1 MVTKS
6 FENRLWIQHHF
17 HFLWYFTSTNRR
29 TKKDASAVPY
39 SFLVPLNFINFI
51 ADRHSSSSNKI
62 HCSNQWNFIRT
73 KFVQKNR
80 FSEVS
85 LINFYKDYYGN
96 LRIIEKNP
104 FPCTN
109 FHEDTSISVS
119 SSYFFT
125 FIPLFVSFFLFF
137 FLILLYRCRARARK
151 KMKNARFLL
160 HSVCDRFL
168 FRTSNVPL
176 SFFLYNNQNTRGTM
190 IVVSLY
196 HVHAYTVY

>member
-1 MVTKS
+1 MKLYS
-6 FENRLWIQHHF
+6 YEI
-17 HFLWYFTSTNRR
+17 R
-29 TKKDASAVPY
+29 TKK
-39 SFLVPLNFINFI
+39 SFLRSFAHQFLQRLLWKPS
-51 ADRHSSSSNKI
+51 DHRKES
-62 HCSNQWNFIRT
+62 
-73 KFVQKNR
+73 
-80 FSEVS
+80 VS
-85 LINFYKDYYGN
+85 LYEFPRGHEH
-96 LRIIEKNP
+96 LRL
-104 FPCTN
+104 
-109 FHEDTSISVS
+109 
-119 SSYFFT
+119 FT

>member
-29 TKKDASAVPY
+29 TKKDASAVPH
-39 SFLVPLNFINFI
+39 SFFVPLNFINFI

-109 FHEDTSISVS
+109 FHEDTSISFRLFKLFLHFHS
-119 SSYFFT
+119 SICFF
-125 FIPLFVSFFLFF
+125 FSFFLFNSF
-137 FLILLYRCRARARK
+137 
-151 KMKNARFLL
+151 
-160 HSVCDRFL
+160 
-168 FRTSNVPL
+168 VPL
-176 SFFLYNNQNTRGTM
+176 SCSR
-190 IVVSLY
+190 
-196 HVHAYTVY
+196 